1 MRVTLLAAVAFLLV
15 VAAAA
20 TAAPKPIPGIRS
32 PSGNIKCL
40 YVPRSGALGLA
51 DLICSIG
58 HSAYGA
64 KLQRS
69 CHSGK
74 AGVDWHGFE
83 LTATRK
89 ATVLCSGGILYD
101 PQRQKPTYSTLPY
114 GRTWR
119 QGPFTCVSRLTGIT
133 CRSRANHGLFISRL
147 SYRLS

>member
-1 MRVTLLAAVAFLLV
+1 MRVALFAAVAVLAV
-15 VAAAA
+15 VAGA

-32 PSGNIKCL
+32 PTGNIKCL

-58 HSAYGA
+58 RSAYGA
-64 KLQRS
+64 KLQRR
-69 CHSGK
+69 CQSGK

-89 ATVLCSGGILYD
+89 ATVLCTGGIMYD

-119 QGPFTCVSRLTGIT
+119 KAPFTCVSRLTGIT
-133 CRSRANHGLFISRL
+133 CRSRAGHGLFISRR
-147 SYRLS
+147 SYRLF